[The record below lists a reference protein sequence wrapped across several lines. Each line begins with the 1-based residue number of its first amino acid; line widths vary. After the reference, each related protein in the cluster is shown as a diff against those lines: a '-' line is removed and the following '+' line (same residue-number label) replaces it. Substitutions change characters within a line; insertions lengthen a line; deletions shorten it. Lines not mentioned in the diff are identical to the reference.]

1 LFKRKAWPLRA
12 RMTLLTC
19 SAMGITCLVAG
30 ILVLVGTRDE
40 AISYKRHHAEEAA
53 HSVLHRLQRGRLP
66 SSLPSTGGVLI
77 QVVDARGRVVASVP
91 ELAGRPPIAAFRPAE
106 DTSIE
111 ARTLCPPRGMDR
123 CMDVLALR
131 AYGQPGGEWTIYAA
145 DEPIPW
151 YTSGVLVAFLIAA
164 TLALLLLTALG
175 TIRTV
180 NRTLAPVEAIR
191 AELAEISASDTGR
204 RVPVPKT
211 RDEIRL
217 LAETVN
223 GTLARLDAAMIQ
235 MRRFTSDASH
245 DLRTPIAAARALVE
259 EALLYPEETDWPV
272 TAIEILHSLDRLQ
285 AIVTD
290 LLELAALD
298 AGAKQPVET
307 VDLAALV
314 TNELDRHPRRIPV
327 ATSLASGVTV
337 RGEPL
342 RLSRL
347 LGNLLDNAERH
358 AASEIHVTVRAEDGT
373 AVMEVL
379 DDGSGIPPEH
389 RELVFQR
396 FTRLDT
402 ARNRDAGG
410 TGLGLPIA
418 RQTAEAHGGSLVVED
433 SPKGAR
439 LVLRLPLHTP
449 SDEQDS

>member
-1 LFKRKAWPLRA
+1 MFRGKAWPLRA

-19 SAMGITCLVAG
+19 SAMAATCLAAG
-30 ILVLVGTRDE
+30 ILVIGGIRNEV
-40 AISYKRHHAEEAA
+40 ISYERHRTEEVA
-53 HSVLHRLQRGRLP
+53 HSVLHQLERGRLRQP
-66 SSLPSTGGVLI
+66 LDAPHGILV

-91 ELAGRPPIAAFRPAE
+91 ELAGRPPMAAFQPTE
-106 DTSIE
+106 DTSMQ
-111 ARTLCPPRGMDR
+111 ARTLCPPRGVDR

-131 AYGQPGGEWTIYAA
+131 VYDQPGGDWTIYAA
-145 DEPIPW
+145 DDAVPW
-151 YTSGVLVAFLIAA
+151 YTSGVLVAFLIALSL
-164 TLALLLLTALG
+164 TLLLLTAIG
-175 TIRTV
+175 TARTV
-180 NRTLAPVEAIR
+180 DRTLAPVEAIR
-191 AELAEISASDTGR
+191 AELAEITASDTGR

-223 GTLARLDAAMIQ
+223 ATLARLDASLTQ

-245 DLRTPIAAARALVE
+245 DLRTPIAAARAQVE

-272 TAIEILHSLDRLQ
+272 MAIEVLHSLDRLQ

-298 AGAKQPVET
+298 AGAKQPIET

-314 TNELDRHPRRIPV
+314 TNELDRRPRRVPV
-327 ATSLASGVTV
+327 TTSLASGVTV
-337 RGEPL
+337 LGEPL

-347 LGNLLDNAERH
+347 LTNLLDNAERH
-358 AASEIHVTVRAEDGT
+358 AVSEVRVTVRTEDRT
-373 AVMEVL
+373 AVLEVL

-402 ARNRDAGG
+402 ARNRDSGG

-418 RQTAEAHGGSLVVED
+418 RQTAQAHGGTLDVED

-449 SDEQDS
+449 SGD